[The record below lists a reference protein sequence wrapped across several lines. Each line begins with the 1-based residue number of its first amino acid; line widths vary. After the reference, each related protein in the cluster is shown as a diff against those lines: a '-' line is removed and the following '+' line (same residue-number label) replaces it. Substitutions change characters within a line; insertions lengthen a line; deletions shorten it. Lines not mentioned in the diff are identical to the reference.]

1 MIIFESLTFCNFL
14 SVGNTPVTINLNDSK
29 TLLVHGTNGSGK
41 STILDALCY
50 ALFNKPFRRINI
62 PQLINTQNKKGLLA
76 EVKFKIGKTK
86 FTVQRGQKPK
96 VFRVFKNDK
105 ELDAKAA
112 DKDNQAYLE
121 NSILKM
127 NLKTF
132 TQVVIL
138 GSSNFIPFMQ
148 LSTQGRRDCVEDF
161 LDIKV
166 FSTMAVIAK
175 ERLRGLK
182 DNLVSL
188 KGDMS
193 NLEYKMDVQGE
204 RCREIEKQSES
215 DIKELQDIID
225 DRSGIITTKLESVGR
240 LQENQTGITEHLKR
254 LISGDPNKKLREF
267 NNIII
272 KLSNKVERI
281 QKDVQF
287 FIDNDNCPTCS
298 QSIVQ
303 ETKDKMMDQ
312 SDKES
317 VKFSEAIN
325 QAKGQ
330 MVQYEDTM
338 RIADTKRKH
347 IESLQN
353 SIFKLETEVSSLQRE
368 VKVSEDKLQTIQD
381 NTGSLDKEIGKL
393 ELLEEGLVGM
403 KSRVDELMTSVK
415 EHEVVSSLLKDS
427 GIKTQVVKKYLPVM
441 NRCIRNYMTS
451 LDFPIHFVLDNEF
464 NETVSSPLHQN
475 FSYSSFSE
483 GQKARIDL
491 SLLFTWREIG
501 KLKNSVSTNLLCFD
515 EVFSSSLDEPGKD
528 ALLALIRYGLPDTN
542 VLVIDHTLSQSFKDK
557 FDKSIEVTRQKG
569 FSKYS

>member
-1 MIIFESLTFCNFL
+1 M
-14 SVGNTPVTINLNDSK
+14 
-29 TLLVHGTNGSGK
+29 
-41 STILDALCY
+41 
-50 ALFNKPFRRINI
+50 
-62 PQLINTQNKKGLLA
+62 NTQNKKGLLA

-193 NLEYKMDVQGE
+193 NLEYKMDIQGE

-225 DRSGIITTKLESVGR
+225 DRSGIITTKLESVER

-298 QSIVQ
+298 QSIAQ
-303 ETKDKMMDQ
+303 ETKDTMMTN

-325 QAKGQ
+325 QAKSQ

-569 FSKYS
+569 FSQYIET

>member
-1 MIIFESLTFCNFL
+1 MIVFESLTFCNFL

-193 NLEYKMDVQGE
+193 NLEYKMDIQGE

-325 QAKGQ
+325 QAKSQ

-427 GIKTQVVKKYLPVM
+427 GIKTWSDKIEYQLL
-441 NRCIRNYMTS
+441 R
-451 LDFPIHFVLDNEF
+451 FF
-464 NETVSSPLHQN
+464 N
-475 FSYSSFSE
+475 
-483 GQKARIDL
+483 ID
-491 SLLFTWREIG
+491 I
-501 KLKNSVSTNLLCFD
+501 
-515 EVFSSSLDEPGKD
+515 
-528 ALLALIRYGLPDTN
+528 ALIGGLVKTRGPA
-542 VLVIDHTLSQSFKDK
+542 VWCKIGTLEFCD
-557 FDKSIEVTRQKG
+557 ILRALH
-569 FSKYS
+569 

>member
-1 MIIFESLTFCNFL
+1 MIVFESLTFCNFL
-14 SVGNTPVTINLNDSK
+14 SVGNTPVSIKLNDTK
-29 TLLVHGTNGSGK
+29 TTLVHGANGSGK

-50 ALFNKPFRRINI
+50 ALFNKPFRRINL
-62 PQLINTQNKKGLLA
+62 PQLINTQNKKGLLT

-86 FTVQRGQKPK
+86 FTVQRGMKPK
-96 VFRVFKNDK
+96 VFRVFKNNK

-121 NSILKM
+121 NNILKM

-148 LSTQGRRDCVEDF
+148 LSSQGRRDCVEDF

-182 DNLVSL
+182 DSLVRL

-193 NLEYKMDVQGE
+193 NLEYKMDVQNE
-204 RCREIEKQSES
+204 RCREIEKQSAS
-215 DIKELQDIID
+215 DIEEVESIIA
-225 DRSGIITTKLESVGR
+225 DRSAIISAKLESVEK
-240 LQENQTGITEHLKR
+240 LQKNQTGVVEHLKR
-254 LISGDPNKKLREF
+254 LISGDPNKKLTEF
-267 NNIII
+267 NNIVI
-272 KLSNKVERI
+272 KLTNKVERI

-287 FIDNDNCPTCS
+287 FIDNDNCPSCS
-298 QSIVQ
+298 QSITQ
-303 ETKDKMMDQ
+303 DTKDSMMDK

-317 VKFSEAIN
+317 VKFNEAID
-325 QAKGQ
+325 QAKSQ

-353 SIFKLETEVSSLQRE
+353 SIFKLETEVQSLQRE
-368 VKVSEDKLQTIQD
+368 VKLAEDRLQTIQD
-381 NTGSLDKEIGKL
+381 NTGSLDKEVGKL
-393 ELLEEGLVGM
+393 ELLEEEKDTL
-403 KSRVDELMTSVK
+403 KSRLDELMTSVK
-415 EHEVVSSLLKDS
+415 EHEVVTSLLKDS

-441 NRCIRNYMTS
+441 NRAIRSYMTQ

-464 NETVSSPLHQN
+464 NETVSSPMHQN

-542 VLVIDHTLSQSFKDK
+542 VVVIDHTLSQAFKDK
-557 FDKSIEVTRQKG
+557 FDKSIEVSRQKG
-569 FSKYS
+569 FSRYT

>member
-62 PQLINTQNKKGLLA
+62 PQLINTQNKKGLLT

-193 NLEYKMDVQGE
+193 NLEYKMDIQGE

-303 ETKDKMMDQ
+303 ETKDNMMDK

-325 QAKGQ
+325 QAKSQ

>member
-1 MIIFESLTFCNFL
+1 MIVFDSLTFCNFL

-225 DRSGIITTKLESVGR
+225 DRSGIITTKLESVER

>member
-1 MIIFESLTFCNFL
+1 MIVFESLTFCNFL
-14 SVGNTPVTINLNDSK
+14 SVGNTPVSIKLNDTK
-29 TLLVHGTNGSGK
+29 TTLVHGTNGSGK

-50 ALFNKPFRRINI
+50 ALFNKPFRRINL
-62 PQLINTQNKKGLLA
+62 PQLINTQNKKGLLT
-76 EVKFKIGKTK
+76 EVKFSIGKTK
-86 FTVQRGQKPK
+86 FTVQRGMKPK
-96 VFRVFKNDK
+96 VFRVFKNNK

-121 NSILKM
+121 NNILKM

-148 LSTQGRRDCVEDF
+148 LSSAGRRECVEDF

-182 DNLVSL
+182 DNLVRL

-193 NLEYKMDVQGE
+193 NLEYKMDIQNE
-204 RCREIEKQSES
+204 RCREIEKQSAS
-215 DIKELQDIID
+215 DIEEVESIIA
-225 DRSGIITTKLESVGR
+225 DRSVIISTKLESVEK
-240 LQENQTGITEHLKR
+240 LQKNQTGVVEHLKR
-254 LISGDPNKKLREF
+254 LITGDPNKKLTEF
-267 NNIII
+267 NNIVI
-272 KLSNKVERI
+272 KLTNKVERI

-287 FIDNDNCPTCS
+287 FIDNDNCPSCS
-298 QSIVQ
+298 QSITQ
-303 ETKDKMMDQ
+303 DTKDTMMDK

-317 VKFSEAIN
+317 IKFTEAIN
-325 QAKGQ
+325 QAKEQ
-330 MVQYEDTM
+330 MGQYEDTM

-353 SIFKLETEVSSLQRE
+353 SIFKLETEVQSLQRE
-368 VKVSEDKLQTIQD
+368 VKLAEDRLQTIQD
-381 NTGSLDKEIGKL
+381 NTGSLDKEVGKL
-393 ELLEEGLVGM
+393 ELLEEEKDSM
-403 KSRVDELMTSVK
+403 KSRLDELMTSVK
-415 EHEVVSSLLKDS
+415 EHEVVTSLLKDS

-441 NRCIRNYMTS
+441 NKCIRNYMTS

-464 NETVSSPLHQN
+464 NETVSSPMHQN

-542 VLVIDHTLSQSFKDK
+542 VVVIDHTLSQAFKDK
-557 FDKSIEVTRQKG
+557 FDKSIEVSRVKG
-569 FSKYS
+569 FSKYN